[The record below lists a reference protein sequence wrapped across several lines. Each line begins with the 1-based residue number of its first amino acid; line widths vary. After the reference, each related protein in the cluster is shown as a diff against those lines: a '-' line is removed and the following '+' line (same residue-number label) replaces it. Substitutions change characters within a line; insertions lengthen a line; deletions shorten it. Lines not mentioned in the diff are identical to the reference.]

1 MRTRLVLVAVLIG
14 FGIVGAAQPDRGG
27 LSLIRPAL
35 AACDPGTR
43 IDKTTVEEIRDKLIK
58 AGYKNP
64 LHLRKGCDNAWHGT
78 AIRNGQQIDVAVT
91 RDGHIVQE
99 GN

>member
-1 MRTRLVLVAVLIG
+1 MKTRLVLIAALAS
-14 FGIVGAAQPDRGG
+14 FGIFGIANLERTSLLIPPAQ
-27 LSLIRPAL
+27 
-35 AACDPGTR
+35 AACDPGTH

-78 AIRNGQQIDVAVT
+78 AIKDGQEINVAVT
-91 RDGHIVQE
+91 PDGHIVQE
-99 GN
+99 GD

>member
-1 MRTRLVLVAVLIG
+1 MRTRLILIASFTG
-14 FGIVGAAQPDRGG
+14 LGILAAAPPESGMR
-27 LSLIRPAL
+27 LIPAAL
-35 AACDPGTR
+35 AACPGAH

-78 AIRNGQQIDVAVT
+78 AIKDKQQINVAVT
-91 RDGHIVQE
+91 PDGHIVRD
-99 GN
+99 GD

>member
-1 MRTRLVLVAVLIG
+1 MRTRLVLIAILANFALLGTLHLRPPLVA
-14 FGIVGAAQPDRGG
+14 
-27 LSLIRPAL
+27 PAE

-43 IDKTTVEEIRDKLIK
+43 VDKTTVEDIRDKLIK

-78 AIRNGQQIDVAVT
+78 AMKDGEQISVAVT
-91 RDGHIVQE
+91 QDGHIVRE
-99 GN
+99 DD

>member
-1 MRTRLVLVAVLIG
+1 MNTRLVLIAIFAGLGIFAAAHPEIG
-14 FGIVGAAQPDRGG
+14 LPLVVPAQ
-27 LSLIRPAL
+27 
-35 AACDPGTR
+35 AACDPGTH

-78 AIRNGQQIDVAVT
+78 AIKDGQEINVAVT
-91 RDGHIVQE
+91 PDGHIVQE
-99 GN
+99 GD

>member
-1 MRTRLVLVAVLIG
+1 MTKRLVLIAILASSAALS
-14 FGIVGAAQPDRGG
+14 AAQLRLP
-27 LSLIRPAL
+27 LIAS
-35 AACDPGTR
+35 AQASCEPGTH

-78 AIRNGQQIDVAVT
+78 AIRSGTEIKVAVT
-91 RDGHIVQE
+91 TDGHIVHE
-99 GN
+99 GD